1 MSGDVFLSEYES
13 CRLCA
18 RNCGKNRTLGNLGFC
33 KMTSEVKISRAALHF
48 WEEPIISGNGGSGTI
63 FFSGCSLGC
72 IFCQNRQIS
81 RAELL
86 TEKSARSVTREELA
100 EIMLTLMKQ
109 GAHNINLVTPTHY
122 APSIVGAVGLAR
134 KKGMTL
140 PIVYNTASYDT
151 LHTVDL
157 LHGTVDIY
165 LADFKYYREKTAK
178 AYSCAAD
185 YMEVAKAAIEG
196 MVKQRGEALVKDGI
210 MRSGVIVRVLLLP
223 GHVAE
228 AKLTVKYLYETYG
241 DSIFISLMNQYTPMP
256 DMPPPL
262 SRTVTEEEY
271 AELVDYALAKGI
283 TNAFI
288 QESGT
293 AKESF
298 IPDFNGEVLI

>member
-1 MSGDVFLSEYES
+1 MSGDVFISEYKS

-33 KMTSEVKISRAALHF
+33 KMTDEIRISRAALHF
-48 WEEPIISGNGGSGTI
+48 WEEPIISGNSGSGTI

-86 TEKSARSVTREELA
+86 TEKSAKTVTEDELS
-100 EIMLTLMKQ
+100 EIMLSLMKK
-109 GAHNINLVTPTHY
+109 GAHNINFVTPTHY
-122 APSIVGAVGLAR
+122 APSIVKAVKLAR
-134 KKGMTL
+134 ERGMTL
-140 PIVYNTASYDT
+140 PIVYNTASYDNVNT
-151 LHTVDL
+151 IDMLC
-157 LHGTVDIY
+157 GTVDIY
-165 LADFKYYREKTAK
+165 LADFKYYREKTAE
-178 AYSCAAD
+178 AYSRAGK
-185 YMEVAKAAIEG
+185 YIEVAKAAIEE
-196 MVKQRGEALVKDGI
+196 MVKQRGAVILEDGI

-256 DMPPPL
+256 NMPPPL
-262 SRTVTEEEY
+262 SRTVTEAEY
-271 AELVDYALAKGI
+271 TELVDYALGKGI

-298 IPDFNGEVLI
+298 IPSFGGGIL